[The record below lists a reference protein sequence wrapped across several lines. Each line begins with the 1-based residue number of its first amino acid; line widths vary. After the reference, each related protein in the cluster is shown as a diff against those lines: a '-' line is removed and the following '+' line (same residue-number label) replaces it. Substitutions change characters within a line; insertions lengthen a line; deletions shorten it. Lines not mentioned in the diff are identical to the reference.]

1 MIKDRLS
8 RATGSTNELISLCK
22 ETVFGKYQIENMLL
36 LYRSVFLPRVIH
48 NSEAW
53 SILSPKDVAD
63 LRKVQLSYLCR
74 VLEVLRSKPT
84 AALYLETGI
93 LPIEY
98 EMQIK
103 QLLFLK
109 HILDKDSTDPVAQMY
124 NEMHKFQ
131 NEPNWVNNAFEL
143 RSRYNLPLNDMNVKS
158 MTRNDWK
165 IFVKNRVKACAF
177 EKLLFQ
183 CSSNRKTNQLSYKRL
198 EAQNYLTSL
207 GSSEARI
214 IFKVRVRMLDLKTN
228 FKRKYELNLSCPFC
242 LEGEES
248 IDHIFTCNK
257 GLLRPDKLENITF
270 TEINKTDNM
279 RLLKDVAKFIN
290 RYKKFR
296 DILI

>member
-22 ETVFGKYQIENMLL
+22 EAVFRRYQIENMLL

-53 SILSPKDVAD
+53 SNLSPKDVAD
-63 LRKVQLSYLCR
+63 LEKAQLSYLRR
-74 VLEVLRSKPT
+74 VLEVPRSTPT

-93 LPIEY
+93 LSIEY
-98 EMQIK
+98 EIHIK
-103 QLLFLK
+103 QLVFLK

-124 NEMHKFQ
+124 NEMYKFQ
-131 NEPNWVNNAFEL
+131 NEPNWVNNVFEL
-143 RSRYNLPLNDMNVKS
+143 RSRYNLPQNDMNVKS

-165 IFVKNRVKACAF
+165 IFVKNRVKACAC

-183 CSSNRKTNQLSYKRL
+183 CGCYRKTNQLSYKRL

-207 GSSEARI
+207 GSSEALI

-228 FKRKYELNLSCPFC
+228 FKRKYELDLSCPFC

-248 IDHIFTCNK
+248 IDHTFTCNK
-257 GLLRPDKLENITF
+257 GLLRPGKLENIAF

-279 RLLKDVAKFIN
+279 RLLKDVAKFIT
-290 RYKKFR
+290 RYQKFR

>member
-22 ETVFGKYQIENMLL
+22 EAVFGRYQIENMLL

-53 SILSPKDVAD
+53 SNLSPKDVAD
-63 LRKVQLSYLCR
+63 LRIAQLSYLR
-74 VLEVLRSKPT
+74 RFLEVPRSTPT

-98 EMQIK
+98 EIHIK
-103 QLLFLK
+103 QVVFLK
-109 HILDKDSTDPVAQMY
+109 HILDKDSTDPVVQMY
-124 NEMHKFQ
+124 NEMYKFQ
-131 NEPNWVNNAFEL
+131 NEPNWVNNVFEL
-143 RSRYNLPLNDMNVKS
+143 RGRYNLPLNDMNVKS

-228 FKRKYELNLSCPFC
+228 FKRKYELDLSCPFC

-248 IDHIFTCNK
+248 VDHIFTCNK
-257 GLLRPDKLENITF
+257 GLLRTDKLENIAF
-270 TEINKTDNM
+270 TEINKID
-279 RLLKDVAKFIN
+279 R
-290 RYKKFR
+290 
-296 DILI
+296 

>member
-1 MIKDRLS
+1 MADRYKYFGDNFDEKRNNCELIKDRLS

-22 ETVFGKYQIENMLL
+22 EIVYGRYQIENMLL
-36 LYRSVFLPRVIH
+36 LYRSVILPKVIH

-98 EMQIK
+98 EIQIK
-103 QLLFLK
+103 QLVFLK
-109 HILDKDSTDPVAQMY
+109 HILDKDSIDPVAQMY

-131 NEPNWVNNAFEL
+131 NEPNWVNNVFEL

-177 EKLLFQ
+177 EKLLFSMQ
-183 CSSNRKTNQLSYKRL
+183 
-198 EAQNYLTSL
+198 
-207 GSSEARI
+207 
-214 IFKVRVRMLDLKTN
+214 
-228 FKRKYELNLSCPFC
+228 
-242 LEGEES
+242 
-248 IDHIFTCNK
+248 
-257 GLLRPDKLENITF
+257 
-270 TEINKTDNM
+270 
-279 RLLKDVAKFIN
+279 
-290 RYKKFR
+290 
-296 DILI
+296 

>member
-22 ETVFGKYQIENMLL
+22 EAVFGRYQIENMLP

-48 NSEAW
+48 NSETW
-53 SILSPKDVAD
+53 SSLSPKDVAD
-63 LRKVQLSYLCR
+63 LQKALLSYLRR
-74 VLEVLRSKPT
+74 VLEVPRSTPT

-98 EMQIK
+98 EIHIK
-103 QLLFLK
+103 QLVFLK

-124 NEMHKFQ
+124 NEMYKFQ
-131 NEPNWVNNAFEL
+131 NEPNWVNNVLEL
-143 RSRYNLPLNDMNVKS
+143 RSRYNLPQNDMNVKS
-158 MTRNDWK
+158 KTRNDLK

-228 FKRKYELNLSCPFC
+228 FERKYELDLSCP
-242 LEGEES
+242 S
-248 IDHIFTCNK
+248 
-257 GLLRPDKLENITF
+257 
-270 TEINKTDNM
+270 
-279 RLLKDVAKFIN
+279 V
-290 RYKKFR
+290 
-296 DILI
+296 